1 MYNVYIYILCIYIL
15 CIYIYYVY
23 IYTCVCVF
31 CRYSI
36 QHLHVM
42 HRQTIINIV
51 LFEDVF
57 TCKACSPTKR
67 YEKKVRWCSL
77 MALGIPPGKGRGVGP
92 PKYTKYIFKK
102 TDVPQTLMLDLRF
115 WRFRCKLFRPVRLVF
130 HWRHHLSFP
139 HIVLLCPS
147 YGFVW
152 K

>member
-1 MYNVYIYILCIYIL
+1 MYV
-15 CIYIYYVY
+15 YIYYVYIY

-67 YEKKVRWCSL
+67 YEKKSSMMFSHGPWY
-77 MALGIPPGKGRGVGP
+77 PPG
-92 PKYTKYIFKK
+92 
-102 TDVPQTLMLDLRF
+102 
-115 WRFRCKLFRPVRLVF
+115 
-130 HWRHHLSFP
+130 
-139 HIVLLCPS
+139 
-147 YGFVW
+147 
-152 K
+152 